1 MPELDGISPNPKRP
15 VRKSNKPTSAL
26 PAAEAARRRKL
37 MWVIVGAVT
46 GVIVVVWYFTIGTQL
61 GSTTGD
67 NSAWETLKRKVGD
80 LKSVFRRE
88 TGDEKIKEIDVNA
101 PTPEQIQYLRGQ
113 VFPDAATSTP
123 AATNENVNTPVNL
136 NTNAS

>member
-1 MPELDGISPNPKRP
+1 
-15 VRKSNKPTSAL
+15 
-26 PAAEAARRRKL
+26 
-37 MWVIVGAVT
+37 MWLVVGALT

-88 TGDEKIKEIDVNA
+88 TGDKKIQEIDVNA
-101 PTPEQIQYLRGQ
+101 PTPEQIQYLREQ
-113 VFPDAATSTP
+113 VFPDAAAITP
-123 AATNENVNTPVNL
+123 SAPTNANVQTPVNV